1 MSVATTQPASPPR
14 YMQGI
19 AVPAESVD
27 PIQFFARTRRQVTNE
42 KTFAYAGLGAEDP
55 VVIKKAGIVAGIMIK
70 FSGTL
75 TTAQGSGAVA
85 TTRRWPYDL
94 LKYCRFT
101 ANNQSNLIN
110 CSGLK
115 LKLREILAN
124 NDIDDRG
131 VSNTIGASS
140 VSQGTLG
147 RAADVWGVGSG
158 QTAITDA
165 ARAVELSWFVPVA
178 EDEVDLHGAIFAAT
192 SSTELSLTM
201 GWETAAN
208 LFTLTGT
215 ATATLTGTVTL
226 QLIRYSIPLGPNGE
240 IVVPDLSVFHGL
252 IGNRNTTIQTGD
264 NEVTL
269 IGQGSGK
276 SLLRVFY
283 QLWSGATP
291 APIAMNNTNFGPQWW
306 AYGANETPER
316 FVDGQALREWN
327 EHLYDSDIGG
337 QWGFGAHDFA
347 VQNAFR
353 DAIDMG
359 TTSEL
364 RIGVNVLAALTSP
377 SLEYVQEV
385 VFAAGAG
392 S

>member
-1 MSVATTQPASPPR
+1 MSVATTAPAAPPR

-27 PIQFFARTRRQVTNE
+27 PMQFFARTRRQVTNE
-42 KTFAYAGLGAEDP
+42 KTFAFAGLGNEDP
-55 VVIKKAGIVAGIMIK
+55 VVVRKAGIVAGIMVK

-75 TTAQGSGAVA
+75 TTAAGTGAVNS
-85 TTRRWPYDL
+85 TRRWPYDL

-101 ANNQSNLIN
+101 ANGQSNLIN

-115 LKLREILAN
+115 LKLREIMAN

-131 VSNTIGASS
+131 VSQTIGSGAKT
-140 VSQGTLG
+140 QGTLS
-147 RAADVWGVGSG
+147 RASDIWGVGSG
-158 QTAITDA
+158 VSTISDNAYQ
-165 ARAVELSWFVPVA
+165 VELSWFVPVA

-192 SSTELSLTM
+192 SSTELSLTL
-201 GWETAAN
+201 GWETTAN

-215 ATATLTGTVTL
+215 ATAALTGTVTL
-226 QLIRYSIPLGPNGE
+226 ELIRYSIPLGPDGQ
-240 IVVPDLSVFHGL
+240 IIVPDLSVFHGL
-252 IGNRNTTIQTGD
+252 IQNPNTTMQTGD
-264 NEVTL
+264 QEPGLV
-269 IGQGSGK
+269 GQGAGK

-283 QLWSGATP
+283 QLWSGSTP
-291 APIAMNNTNFGPQWW
+291 APLAMTAANFGPQWW

-327 EHLYDSDIGG
+327 EHLYNSDIGG
-337 QWGFGAHDFA
+337 QWGFGCHDFA
-347 VQNAFR
+347 TQNAFR

-364 RIGVNVLAALTSP
+364 RLGINVAAALTSP
-377 SLEYVQEV
+377 RLEYVQEV